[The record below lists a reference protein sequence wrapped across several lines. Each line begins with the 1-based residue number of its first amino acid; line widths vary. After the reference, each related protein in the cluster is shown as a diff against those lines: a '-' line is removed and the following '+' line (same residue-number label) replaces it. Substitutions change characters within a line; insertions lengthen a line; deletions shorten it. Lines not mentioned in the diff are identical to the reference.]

1 MKDKKLDFGDLLKRF
16 FLNSW
21 SSAIVAIVLLVVIFS
36 VTTNSFLSAYNL
48 FNLSRTSTLYTFI
61 AGAQLM
67 VLTIS

>member
-36 VTTNSFLSAYNL
+36 VTNL
-48 FNLSRTSTLYTFI
+48 Y
-61 AGAQLM
+61 
-67 VLTIS
+67 